1 MAWEIGPYFLEAGRT
16 ARHWF
21 SWGGSYKG
29 IQVVQARPEVWG
41 TGGWIRIFGGRVELV
56 VDNPSLEFEPESGSY
71 TYNVD
76 VHARDG
82 DWYQYRLR
90 GQRVD

>member
-16 ARHWF
+16 MRIWF

-29 IQVVQARPEVWG
+29 IQVVQARPERHG
-41 TGGWIRIFGGRVELV
+41 TGTPIFVIGGRVELV
-56 VDNPSLEFEPESGSY
+56 VNNAAMEFDPESQAY
-71 TYNVD
+71 AYLVD

-82 DWYQYRLR
+82 DWYQFRLR
-90 GQRVD
+90 GHRVD